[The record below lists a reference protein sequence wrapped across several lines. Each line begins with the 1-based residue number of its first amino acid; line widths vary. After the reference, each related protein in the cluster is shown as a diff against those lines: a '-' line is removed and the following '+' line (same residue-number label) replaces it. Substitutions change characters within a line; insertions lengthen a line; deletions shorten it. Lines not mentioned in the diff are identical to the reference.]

1 MLVSYFC
8 LRCKLKGKDEVIAN
22 LERELQKCKNESKET
37 LIEFGRVSVENDRK
51 VREERKERI
60 FEKIFK
66 SGVAN
71 VSSTPSEAAQLS
83 QTAQLPQAGQLP
95 QAAQLPQPD
104 QLPQAAQLP
113 QADEASTSAAAMQTV
128 EVNPPSNIEI
138 QPAVS
143 VDQELLQNDEV
154 PVPESSR
161 MRVRL
166 AYVPS
171 TAVERHIYNNYKL
184 LVLMIS
190 AMLLCSEVEK
200 FKEWARNMYRVDISS
215 HLFEGLLEL
224 DQKGIISAS
233 DLTNLKE
240 FFEKLLRFDLV
251 HLIDYFI
258 EDDYTSLKGCAR
270 SIKNNNPSRNT
281 RTAGLGATSSI
292 ANPKRSLTLGRRG
305 AARNFGTSQGV
316 DVEESFPAKPAE
328 VQNSQL
334 TQNNEGAFGQNTDRA
349 GLVATT
355 IGVAHNKHGKIK

>member
-1 MLVSYFC
+1 M
-8 LRCKLKGKDEVIAN
+8 
-22 LERELQKCKNESKET
+22 ERELQKCKNESKET

-83 QTAQLPQAGQLP
+83 QTAQLPQAGQLPQADQLPQAGQLP

-258 EDDYTSLKGCAR
+258 EDDYTSLKGCAS
-270 SIKNNNPSRNT
+270 SIKNNDPSRNT

-292 ANPKRSLTLGRRG
+292 ANPKRSLTLGRWG

-355 IGVAHNKHGKIK
+355 NGVAHNKHGKIK